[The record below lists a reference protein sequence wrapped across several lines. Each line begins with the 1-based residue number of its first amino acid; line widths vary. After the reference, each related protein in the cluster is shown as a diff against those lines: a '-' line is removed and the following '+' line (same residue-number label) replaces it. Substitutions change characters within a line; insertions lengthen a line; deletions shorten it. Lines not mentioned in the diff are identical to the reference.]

1 MVKVIADIRSNQSL
15 ESESAVAL
23 GTFDGVHLGHRRLV
37 ALTVETAKEKGLVPA
52 AFTFA
57 NHPLGVIGQG
67 GGPPMITTS
76 RQKVSLLCGLGIEI
90 VVDQVFDR
98 EFAALSP
105 EAFARDILAGKM
117 KARHVVVGYN
127 YSFGARG
134 AGTPDVLA
142 RLGERLGFSVSV
154 VPPVRVGDEVVS
166 STEVRRAIREG
177 DMERAARLL
186 GRPHSLSGPVVAG
199 RGQGRTLGYPTANV
213 ELVPGICLPKD
224 GVYAVRVRVEGA
236 HGGDPQAGAMM
247 DGICNIGF
255 NPTFNGKE
263 RTLEVHVFDLS
274 ESLYGR
280 WVEVFFVARLRGEIK
295 FDTPYLLA
303 RQIQL
308 DVIRA
313 REILKG
319 FTTLLPYDTIAA
331 TAQPCSR
338 SGDSSTLPLGTGDPR

>member
-1 MVKVIADIRSNQSL
+1 MVRVIPDIRGIQGL
-15 ESESAVAL
+15 DSESSVAL

-57 NHPLGVIGQG
+57 NHPLGVLGQG
-67 GGPPMITTS
+67 GGPPMITTG
-76 RQKVSLLCGLGIEI
+76 RQKVGLLCSLGIEV

-117 KARHVVVGYN
+117 RARHVVVGFN
-127 YSFGARG
+127 YSFGARR

-142 RLGERLGFSVSV
+142 QLGRRLGFSVSV

-166 STEVRRAIREG
+166 SSEIRRAIQEG
-177 DMERAARLL
+177 DMEKAARLL
-186 GRPHSLSGPVVAG
+186 GRLYSLSGPVVAG
-199 RGQGRTLGYPTANV
+199 LGRGRTLGYPTANV
-213 ELVPGICLPKD
+213 QLAPGMCLPKD
-224 GVYAVRVRVEGA
+224 GVYAVKVKVGDA
-236 HGGDPQAGAMM
+236 HGGDLRGGVVL
-247 DGICNIGF
+247 DGVCNIGS
-255 NPTFNGKE
+255 NPTFGGKE
-263 RTLEVHVFDLS
+263 RTFEVHLFDLS

-280 WVEVFFVARLRGEIK
+280 WLEVFFVARLRGEVK

-303 RQIQL
+303 RQIRL
-308 DVIRA
+308 DAVRA

-319 FTTLLPYDTIAA
+319 FTTPLPCDTIAA

-338 SGDSSTLPLGTGDPR
+338 SGDSSTPPLGMGDTR